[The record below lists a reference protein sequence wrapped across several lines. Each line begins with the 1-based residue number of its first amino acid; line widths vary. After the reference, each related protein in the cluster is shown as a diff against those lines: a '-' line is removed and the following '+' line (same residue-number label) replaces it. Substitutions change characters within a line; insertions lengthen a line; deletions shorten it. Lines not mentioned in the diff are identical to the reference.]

1 MLLKF
6 CQCLLLAS
14 ASALCQAASLTV
26 DSAWARVSPPG
37 AKVGVAYMTLFNP
50 GAVAVE
56 ITSIETPAA
65 ANTQM
70 HDTINDNGMLKMR
83 QIVPLVVAAG
93 ERLSLEPGG
102 KHMMLMGLHQGLTA
116 GTEVVV
122 SLTLATGEVELV
134 TVPVSQTNPAEQ

>member
-1 MLLKF
+1 M
-6 CQCLLLAS
+6 
-14 ASALCQAASLTV
+14 
-26 DSAWARVSPPG
+26 
-37 AKVGVAYMTLFNP
+37 
-50 GAVAVE
+50 E
-56 ITSIETPAA
+56 ITSIETPTA
-65 ANTQM
+65 ANTLV

-122 SLTLATGEVELV
+122 SLTLATGEVVLV